1 MISLSQYLLE
11 SIVKEGGHAV
21 EASPIPSHLALPM
34 YEKIKNKL
42 ILVQKDLTNKIAVL
56 GSVGKKKLGDF
67 NGDID
72 IAVEYD
78 RSKFEDVLK
87 KAIPD
92 AEYAKSSMPNIIS
105 INYPFDNQGVTQYG
119 QVDFMIVGDL
129 EWAEFIY
136 SSPNFIEDESRYKAA
151 LRNHLLSIM
160 ISEIPVDEQPQY
172 NDAGEI
178 ETKWKY
184 SLNFAFGVTKQLL
197 DYRGKNGLLKN
208 PKKLKEFEQIITK
221 NKKAFIDLLFEKG
234 DDSDFKSLET
244 VWKALHSKYKYRSKI
259 KDIEYRFFVEVLE
272 RNGLDKNEFLE
283 LVK

>member
-34 YEKIKNKL
+34 YEEIKSKL
-42 ILVQKDLTNKIAVL
+42 ILIQKDLTNKIAVL

-78 RSKFEDVLK
+78 RSKFEDILK

-119 QVDFMIVGDL
+119 QVDFMIVDDL

-244 VWKALHSKYKYRSKI
+244 VWKALHSKYKYRGKI

>member
-1 MISLSQYLLE
+1 
-11 SIVKEGGHAV
+11 
-21 EASPIPSHLALPM
+21 
-34 YEKIKNKL
+34 
-42 ILVQKDLTNKIAVL
+42 
-56 GSVGKKKLGDF
+56 
-67 NGDID
+67 
-72 IAVEYD
+72 
-78 RSKFEDVLK
+78 
-87 KAIPD
+87 
-92 AEYAKSSMPNIIS
+92 
-105 INYPFDNQGVTQYG
+105 
-119 QVDFMIVGDL
+119 MIVDDL

-136 SSPNFIEDESRYKAA
+136 ASPNFIEDESRYKAA

-178 ETKWKY
+178 ETRWKY
-184 SLNFAFGVTKQLL
+184 SLDFAFGVTKQLL

-244 VWKALHSKYKYRSKI
+244 VWKALHSKYKYRGKI

-272 RNGLDKNEFLE
+272 RNGLDKDEFLE

>member
-34 YEKIKNKL
+34 YEEIKSKL
-42 ILVQKDLTNKIAVL
+42 ILIQKDLTDKIAVL

-78 RSKFEDVLK
+78 RSKFEDILK
-87 KAIPD
+87 KAIPN

-105 INYPFDNQGVTQYG
+105 INYPFEYQEVTQYG
-119 QVDFMIVGDL
+119 QVDFMIVDDL

-244 VWKALHSKYKYRSKI
+244 VWKALHSKYKYRGKI

>member
-34 YEKIKNKL
+34 YEEIKSKL
-42 ILVQKDLTNKIAVL
+42 ILIQKDLTNKIAVL

-105 INYPFDNQGVTQYG
+105 INYPFDNRGVTQYG
-119 QVDFMIVGDL
+119 QVDFMIVDDL

-178 ETKWKY
+178 ATKWKY

-244 VWKALHSKYKYRSKI
+244 VWKALHSKYKYRDKI
-259 KDIEYRFFVEVLE
+259 KDIEDRFFVEVLE
-272 RNGLDKNEFLE
+272 RNGLDKDEFLE

>member
-34 YEKIKNKL
+34 YEEVKSKL
-42 ILVQKDLTNKIAVL
+42 ILVQKDLINKIAVL

-78 RSKFEDVLK
+78 RSKFEDILK

-105 INYPFDNQGVTQYG
+105 INYPFEYQEVTQYG
-119 QVDFMIVGDL
+119 QVDFMIVDDL

-136 SSPNFIEDESRYKAA
+136 ASPNFIEDESRYKAA

-178 ETKWKY
+178 ETRWKY
-184 SLNFAFGVTKQLL
+184 SLDFAFGVTKQLL

-208 PKKLKEFEQIITK
+208 PKKLKEFEQVITK

-259 KDIEYRFFVEVLE
+259 KDIENRFFVEVLE
-272 RNGLDKNEFLE
+272 RNGLDKREFLNYI
-283 LVK
+283 K

>member
-34 YEKIKNKL
+34 YEEIKSKL
-42 ILVQKDLTNKIAVL
+42 ILIQKDLTNKIAVL

-151 LRNHLLSIM
+151 LRHHLLRIM

-208 PKKLKEFEQIITK
+208 PKKLKEFEQVITK

-259 KDIEYRFFVEVLE
+259 KDIENRFFVEVLE
-272 RNGLDKNEFLE
+272 RNGLDKDEFLE

>member
-34 YEKIKNKL
+34 YEEIKSKL
-42 ILVQKDLTNKIAVL
+42 ILIQKDLTNKIAVL

-119 QVDFMIVGDL
+119 QVDFMIVSDL

-208 PKKLKEFEQIITK
+208 PKKLKEFEQVITK

-244 VWKALHSKYKYRSKI
+244 VWKALHSKYKYRGKI
-259 KDIEYRFFVEVLE
+259 KDIENRFFVEVLE